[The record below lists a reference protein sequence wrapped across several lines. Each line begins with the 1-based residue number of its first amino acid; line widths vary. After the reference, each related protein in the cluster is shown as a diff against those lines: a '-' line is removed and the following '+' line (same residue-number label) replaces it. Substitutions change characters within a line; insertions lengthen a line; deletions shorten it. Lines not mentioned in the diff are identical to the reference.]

1 MRAKYAEYL
10 PKEAFEVVA
19 AADDAD
25 AAAAEETQ
33 PNEAEGGSR

>member
-1 MRAKYAEYL
+1 MRAKYAEYR

-25 AAAAEETQ
+25 AAAEETQ